1 MTDKLARA
9 AIFPKNPAIHI
20 ARTANLPNVPGIRA
34 GDYIFLSGMGPIDP
48 VTGERNHGPIA
59 QQVRITLENMK
70 HLLESNGS
78 CLARIVRVHVVL
90 ADIADVDA
98 MEQVYREFFPVDPPA
113 RTVWSMQL
121 RFGNGCEI
129 ECIALAGDG
138 AAGVNQA

>member
-1 MTDKLARA
+1 MTDRFQRA
-9 AIFPKNPAIHI
+9 AIYPKNEAIHI
-20 ARTANLPNVPGIRA
+20 ARTANIPNVPGIRA

-48 VTGERNHGPIA
+48 ATGERNHGPIA

-78 CLARIVRVHVVL
+78 SLARIMRIHVVL

-98 MEQVYREFFPVDPPA
+98 MEAVYREFFPVDPPA
-113 RTVWSMQL
+113 RTMWSMQL

-129 ECIALAGDG
+129 ECIALAGDEP
-138 AAGVNQA
+138 AD

>member
-1 MTDKLARA
+1 MTDRLGRST
-9 AIFPKNPAIHI
+9 IYPKNEAIHI
-20 ARTANLPNVPGIRA
+20 ARTANIPNVPGIRA

-48 VTGERNHGPIA
+48 VSGERNHGPIA

-78 CLARIVRVHVVL
+78 SLARIVRIHVVL

-113 RTVWSMQL
+113 RMVWSMQL

-129 ECIALAGDG
+129 ECIALAGDEP
-138 AAGVNQA
+138 A

>member
-1 MTDKLARA
+1 MTDRLERST
-9 AIFPKNPAIHI
+9 IYPKNEAIHI
-20 ARTANLPNVPGIRA
+20 ARTANIPNVPGIRA
-34 GDYIFLSGMGPIDP
+34 GDYIFLSGMGPIDAA
-48 VTGERNHGPIA
+48 TGERNHGPIA

-78 CLARIVRVHVVL
+78 SLARIVRIHVVL

-98 MEQVYREFFPVDPPA
+98 MEQVYREFFPVDPPV

-129 ECIALAGDG
+129 ECIALAGD
-138 AAGVNQA
+138 APV